1 MTANLGFKM
10 SIYYIILVTLY
21 VVTTGSKLEQ
31 LNINYCVATTGLPQ
45 KAVDRG
51 FKGPP
56 ENIIENGQ
64 IPCIAAKKR
73 II

>member
-1 MTANLGFKM
+1 M
-10 SIYYIILVTLY
+10 
-21 VVTTGSKLEQ
+21 EQ
-31 LNINYCVATTGLPQ
+31 LNINYCVTTTGLPQ

-51 FKGPP
+51 FKGPAD
-56 ENIIENGQ
+56 NKIENGQ

>member
-10 SIYYIILVTLY
+10 SIYFIILVTLY
-21 VVTTGSKLEQ
+21 VVTESKLEQ

-64 IPCIAAKKR
+64 IPCIAARKR